1 MKSIKWN
8 FINSAIDEI
17 TSNGLINY
25 WPINNDVIDY
35 IGSSDLIPG
44 SGVSLA
50 SDRFNNPNSSIRLN
64 SGYYSLPSD
73 VYFNGTFSFLA
84 WVKPTAFTGN
94 SRIIDCGNG
103 QSSDNVIIMYT
114 SGSGGRPAVQLF
126 KGGASQPTLIS
137 SKITSINRWYH
148 LAVVLDERNLTIYVN
163 GSSVASLA
171 YSRPNGVVRSSC
183 FIGKS
188 NWGDADASIYLDDIY
203 IYDRDLSLYE
213 ILYKI
218 YPFFLF

>member
-1 MKSIKWN
+1 M
-8 FINSAIDEI
+8 
-17 TSNGLINY
+17 
-25 WPINNDVIDY
+25 
-35 IGSSDLIPG
+35 IPG

-64 SGYYSLPSD
+64 SGYYSLPSG

-84 WVKPTAFTGN
+84 WVKPTSFTGN

-114 SGSGGRPAVQLF
+114 SGVSGNPAVQLF
-126 KGGASQPTLIS
+126 RGGNAQSTLVS
-137 SKITSINRWYH
+137 SKATTVNRWYH

-163 GSSVASLA
+163 GSSAASIA
-171 YSRPNGVVRSSC
+171 YTGPNGVVRSSC
-183 FIGKS
+183 FIGRS
-188 NWGDADASIYLDDIY
+188 NWGDADASIYLDDIF

-213 ILYKI
+213 IFYKI
-218 YPFFLF
+218 YPLFLS